1 MPESLVWLIIQIKMG
16 NWDRL
21 FVYMNNVELELM
33 GLFATVVEQGSFTG
47 AAEVLGM
54 PKSSVSQKISR
65 LESQLGVRLLQR
77 TTRRLSL
84 TPQGEVYVEHCQ
96 SLLALARSANLAMAR
111 LRSAPAGRVRIT
123 APEAT
128 GTLLL
133 GRILAEFR
141 ALYPEVVLELTLSDE
156 QLDLVGE
163 GYDLALRAAPLKDSS
178 LICRRIGQVAR
189 HLVAA
194 PGYLASHGTPQ
205 QLPEL
210 GGHACLV
217 HGALPVWPLQEGGWR
232 PQGACISN
240 SLLALR
246 ELALHEGGIALLPD
260 HVCREDLAAGRL
272 LKVLPAHPIPPNPFY
287 LIYPSREHLA
297 PALRSLMDF
306 VAERLPFA

>member
-1 MPESLVWLIIQIKMG
+1 
-16 NWDRL
+16 
-21 FVYMNNVELELM
+21 MNNVELELM

-47 AAEVLGM
+47 AAELLSM

-84 TPQGEVYVEHCQ
+84 TPQGEVYVEQCRA
-96 SLLALARSANLAMAR
+96 LLALARSANLAMAR
-111 LRSAPAGRVRIT
+111 LRAAPAGRVRIT

-141 ALYPEVVLELTLSDE
+141 ALYPEVVLELTLCDE

-178 LICRRIGQVAR
+178 LICRRIGQVPR

-194 PGYLASHGTPQ
+194 PAYLAAHGTPQ
-205 QLPEL
+205 QLSEL
-210 GGHACLV
+210 GRYACLV
-217 HGALPVWPLQEGGWR
+217 HTSLPVWPLQEGGWR
-232 PQGACISN
+232 PQGACLSN

-246 ELALHEGGIALLPD
+246 ELAINEGGLPCCPITSARGILRRGA
-260 HVCREDLAAGRL
+260 CRRCCRVTPFRPTPSTSSTRAGSTWRPPCAA
-272 LKVLPAHPIPPNPFY
+272 
-287 LIYPSREHLA
+287 
-297 PALRSLMDF
+297 
-306 VAERLPFA
+306 

>member
-1 MPESLVWLIIQIKMG
+1 
-16 NWDRL
+16 
-21 FVYMNNVELELM
+21 MNNVDLELM
-33 GLFATVVEQGSFTG
+33 GLFATVVEQGSFTR
-47 AAEVLGM
+47 AAELLGM

-84 TPQGEVYVEHCQ
+84 TPQGELYVEHCQ
-96 SLLALARSANLAMAR
+96 GLLALARSANLAMAR

-194 PGYLASHGTPQ
+194 PAYLAAHGMPQ
-205 QLPEL
+205 QLSEL
-210 GGHACLV
+210 GRYACLV
-217 HGALPVWPLQEGGWR
+217 HSAMPVWPLQEGGWR
-232 PQGACISN
+232 PQGACVSN

-246 ELALHEGGIALLPD
+246 EMALHDGGIALLPH
-260 HVCREDLAAGRL
+260 HVCEGDLAVGRL
-272 LKVLPAHPIPPNPFY
+272 QKVLPDQPIPANPFY

-297 PALRSLMDF
+297 PALRTLMDF
-306 VAERLPFA
+306 VAERLLFA

>member
-1 MPESLVWLIIQIKMG
+1 
-16 NWDRL
+16 
-21 FVYMNNVELELM
+21 MNNVELELM
-33 GLFATVVEQGSFTG
+33 GLFATVVEQGSFTR
-47 AAEVLGM
+47 AAELLGM

-84 TPQGEVYVEHCQ
+84 TPQGEIYVEHCRG
-96 SLLALARSANLAMAR
+96 LLTMARSANLAMAR

-133 GRILAEFR
+133 GPILAEFR

-178 LICRRIGQVAR
+178 LICRRIGEVAR
-189 HLVAA
+189 YLVAS
-194 PGYLASHGTPQ
+194 PGYLARHGMPQ
-205 QLPEL
+205 RLAEL
-210 GGHACLV
+210 AHHVCLV
-217 HGALPVWPLQEGGWR
+217 HTALPVWPLQEGGWR
-232 PQGACISN
+232 PQGACVSN

-246 ELALHEGGIALLPD
+246 ELALHDGGIALLPQ
-260 HVCREDLAAGRL
+260 HVCESGLASGKL
-272 LKVLPAHPIPPNPFY
+272 QKILPMIPIPTNPFY

>member
-1 MPESLVWLIIQIKMG
+1 
-16 NWDRL
+16 
-21 FVYMNNVELELM
+21 MNNVDLELM
-33 GLFATVVEQGSFTG
+33 GLFATVVEQGSFTR
-47 AAEVLGM
+47 AAELLGM

-65 LESQLGVRLLQR
+65 LEAQLGVRLLQR

-84 TPQGEVYVEHCQ
+84 TPQGELYVEHCQ
-96 SLLALARSANLAMAR
+96 GLLTLARSANLAMAR

-133 GRILAEFR
+133 GKILAEFR

-156 QLDLVGE
+156 QEDLVGE

-194 PGYLASHGTPQ
+194 PAYLAAHGMPQ
-205 QLPEL
+205 QLSEL
-210 GGHACLV
+210 GRYACLV
-217 HGALPVWPLQEGGWR
+217 HSAMPVWPLQEGGWR
-232 PQGACISN
+232 PQGACVSN

-246 ELALHEGGIALLPD
+246 EMAIHDGGIALLPH
-260 HVCREDLAAGRL
+260 HVCAGDLAAGRL
-272 LKVLPAHPIPPNPFY
+272 QKVLPDQPIPANPFY

-297 PALRSLMDF
+297 PALRTLMDF

>member
-1 MPESLVWLIIQIKMG
+1 
-16 NWDRL
+16 
-21 FVYMNNVELELM
+21 MNNVDLELM
-33 GLFATVVEQGSFTG
+33 GLFATVVEQGSFTR
-47 AAEVLGM
+47 AAELMGM

-65 LESQLGVRLLQR
+65 LEAQLGVRLLQR

-96 SLLALARSANLAMAR
+96 GLLTLARSANLAMAR

-133 GRILAEFR
+133 GRILADFR
-141 ALYPEVVLELTLSDE
+141 ALYPEVVLELTLSDD

-178 LICRRIGQVAR
+178 LICRRIGQVPR

-194 PGYLASHGTPQ
+194 PAYLAAHGMPQ
-205 QLPEL
+205 QLSDL
-210 GGHACLV
+210 GRYACLV
-217 HGALPVWPLQEGGWR
+217 HSALPLWPLQEGGWR

-246 ELALHEGGIALLPD
+246 ELAINEGGIALLPH
-260 HVCREDLAAGRL
+260 HVCEGDLASGRL
-272 LKVLPAHPIPPNPFY
+272 QKVLPELAVPPNPFY

-297 PALRSLMDF
+297 PALRTLMDF

>member
-1 MPESLVWLIIQIKMG
+1 MFRLSRNERSHWSGNGVHVEPESVFMIGRNMQ
-16 NWDRL
+16 
-21 FVYMNNVELELM
+21 
-33 GLFATVVEQGSFTG
+33 
-47 AAEVLGM
+47 
-54 PKSSVSQKISR
+54 
-65 LESQLGVRLLQR
+65 
-77 TTRRLSL
+77 
-84 TPQGEVYVEHCQ
+84 
-96 SLLALARSANLAMAR
+96 
-111 LRSAPAGRVRIT
+111 RVRIT

-141 ALYPEVVLELTLSDE
+141 ALYPEVVLELTLCDE

-189 HLVAA
+189 HLVAS
-194 PGYLASHGTPQ
+194 PGYLAANGTPL
-205 QLPEL
+205 QLSEL
-210 GGHACLV
+210 AGHACLV
-217 HGALPVWPLQEGGWR
+217 HGSLPVWPLQEGGWR
-232 PQGACISN
+232 PRGACQSN

-246 ELALHEGGIALLPD
+246 ELALHDGGIALLPA
-260 HVCREDLAAGRL
+260 HVCGDDLAAGRL
-272 LKVLPAHPIPPNPFY
+272 LKVLPDLLVPVNPFY

>member
-1 MPESLVWLIIQIKMG
+1 
-16 NWDRL
+16 
-21 FVYMNNVELELM
+21 M
-33 GLFATVVEQGSFTG
+33 GLFATVVEQGSFTR
-47 AAEVLGM
+47 AAELMGM

-65 LESQLGVRLLQR
+65 LEAQLGVRLLQR

-96 SLLALARSANLAMAR
+96 GLLTLARSANLAMAR

-178 LICRRIGQVAR
+178 LICRRIGQVPR

-194 PGYLASHGTPQ
+194 PAYVAAHGMPQ
-205 QLPEL
+205 QLSDL
-210 GGHACLV
+210 GRYACLV
-217 HGALPVWPLQEGGWR
+217 HSALPLWPLQEGGWR

-246 ELALHEGGIALLPD
+246 ELAINEGGIALLPH
-260 HVCREDLAAGRL
+260 HVCEGDLASGRL
-272 LKVLPAHPIPPNPFY
+272 QKVLPELAVPPNPFY

-297 PALRSLMDF
+297 PALRTLMDF

>member
-1 MPESLVWLIIQIKMG
+1 
-16 NWDRL
+16 
-21 FVYMNNVELELM
+21 MNNVELELM

-47 AAEVLGM
+47 AAELLGM

-84 TPQGEVYVEHCQ
+84 TPQGEVYVEQCRA
-96 SLLALARSANLAMAR
+96 LLALARSANLAMAR
-111 LRSAPAGRVRIT
+111 LRAAPAGRVRIT

-141 ALYPEVVLELTLSDE
+141 ALYPEVVLELTLCDE

-178 LICRRIGQVAR
+178 LICRRIGQVPR
-189 HLVAA
+189 YLVAA
-194 PGYLASHGTPQ
+194 PAYLAAHGMPQ
-205 QLPEL
+205 QLSEL
-210 GGHACLV
+210 GRYACLV
-217 HGALPVWPLQEGGWR
+217 HTSLPVWPLQEGGWR

-246 ELALHEGGIALLPD
+246 ELAINEGGIALLPH
-260 HVCREDLAAGRL
+260 HVCEGDLASGRL
-272 LKVLPAHPIPPNPFY
+272 QKVLPELAVPPNPFY

-306 VAERLPFA
+306 VAERLQFA

>member
-1 MPESLVWLIIQIKMG
+1 
-16 NWDRL
+16 
-21 FVYMNNVELELM
+21 M

-47 AAEVLGM
+47 AAELLGM

-84 TPQGEVYVEHCQ
+84 TPQGEVYVEQCRA
-96 SLLALARSANLAMAR
+96 LLALARSANLAMAR
-111 LRSAPAGRVRIT
+111 LRAAPAGRVRIT

-141 ALYPEVVLELTLSDE
+141 ALYPEVVLELTLCDE

-178 LICRRIGQVAR
+178 LICRCIGQVPR

-194 PGYLASHGTPQ
+194 PAYLAAHGTPQ
-205 QLPEL
+205 QLSEL
-210 GGHACLV
+210 GRYACLV
-217 HGALPVWPLQEGGWR
+217 HTSLPVWPLQEGGWR
-232 PQGACISN
+232 PQGACLSN

-246 ELALHEGGIALLPD
+246 ELAINEGGIALLPH
-260 HVCREDLAAGRL
+260 HVCEGELASGRL
-272 LKVLPAHPIPPNPFY
+272 QKVLPELAVPPNPFY

>member
-1 MPESLVWLIIQIKMG
+1 
-16 NWDRL
+16 
-21 FVYMNNVELELM
+21 MNNVELELM
-33 GLFATVVEQGSFTG
+33 GLFATVVEQGSFTR
-47 AAEVLGM
+47 AAELLGM

-84 TPQGEVYVEHCQ
+84 TPQGEIYVEHCRG
-96 SLLALARSANLAMAR
+96 LLTLARSANLAMAR

-178 LICRRIGQVAR
+178 LICRRIGEVAR
-189 HLVAA
+189 YLVAS
-194 PGYLASHGTPQ
+194 PGYLARHGMPQ
-205 QLPEL
+205 RLAEL
-210 GGHACLV
+210 AHHVCLV
-217 HGALPVWPLQEGGWR
+217 HTALPVWPLQEGGWR
-232 PQGACISN
+232 PQGACASN

-246 ELALHEGGIALLPD
+246 ELALHDGGIALLPQ
-260 HVCREDLAAGRL
+260 HVCESGLASGKL
-272 LKVLPAHPIPPNPFY
+272 QKILPMIPIPTNPFY

>member
-1 MPESLVWLIIQIKMG
+1 
-16 NWDRL
+16 
-21 FVYMNNVELELM
+21 MNNIELELM

-47 AAEVLGM
+47 AAELLGM

-84 TPQGEVYVEHCQ
+84 TPQGEVYVEQCRA
-96 SLLALARSANLAMAR
+96 LLALARSANLAMAR
-111 LRSAPAGRVRIT
+111 LRAAPAGRVRIT

-141 ALYPEVVLELTLSDE
+141 ALYPEVVLELTLCDE

-178 LICRRIGQVAR
+178 LICRRIGQVPR
-189 HLVAA
+189 YLVAA
-194 PGYLASHGTPQ
+194 PAYLAAHGMPQ
-205 QLPEL
+205 QLSEL
-210 GGHACLV
+210 GRYACLV
-217 HGALPVWPLQEGGWR
+217 HTSLPVWPLQEGGWR

-246 ELALHEGGIALLPD
+246 ELAINEGGIALLPH
-260 HVCREDLAAGRL
+260 HVCEGDLASGRL
-272 LKVLPAHPIPPNPFY
+272 QKVLPELAVPPNPFY

>member
-1 MPESLVWLIIQIKMG
+1 PAG
-16 NWDRL
+16 
-21 FVYMNNVELELM
+21 
-33 GLFATVVEQGSFTG
+33 
-47 AAEVLGM
+47 
-54 PKSSVSQKISR
+54 
-65 LESQLGVRLLQR
+65 
-77 TTRRLSL
+77 
-84 TPQGEVYVEHCQ
+84 
-96 SLLALARSANLAMAR
+96 
-111 LRSAPAGRVRIT
+111 PAGRVRIT

-141 ALYPEVVLELTLSDE
+141 ALYPEVVLELTLCDD

-178 LICRRIGQVAR
+178 LICRRIGQVPR

-194 PGYLASHGTPQ
+194 PAYLAAHGTPQ
-205 QLPEL
+205 QLSEL
-210 GGHACLV
+210 GRYACLV
-217 HGALPVWPLQEGGWR
+217 HTSLPVWPLQEGGWR
-232 PQGACISN
+232 PQGACLSN

-246 ELALHEGGIALLPD
+246 ELAINEGGIALLPH
-260 HVCREDLAAGRL
+260 HVCEGDLAVGRL
-272 LKVLPAHPIPPNPFY
+272 QKVLPSHPIPANPFY

>member
-1 MPESLVWLIIQIKMG
+1 
-16 NWDRL
+16 
-21 FVYMNNVELELM
+21 MNNVDLELM
-33 GLFATVVEQGSFTG
+33 GLFATVVEQGSFTR
-47 AAEVLGM
+47 AAELMGM

-65 LESQLGVRLLQR
+65 LEAQLGVRLLQR

-84 TPQGEVYVEHCQ
+84 TAQGEVYVEHCQ
-96 SLLALARSANLAMAR
+96 GLLTLARSANLAMAR

-178 LICRRIGQVAR
+178 LICRRIGQVPR

-194 PGYLASHGTPQ
+194 PAYLAAHGMPQ
-205 QLPEL
+205 QLSDL
-210 GGHACLV
+210 GRYACLV
-217 HGALPVWPLQEGGWR
+217 HSALPLWPLQEGGWR

-246 ELALHEGGIALLPD
+246 ELAINEGGIALLPH
-260 HVCREDLAAGRL
+260 HVCEGDLVSGRL
-272 LKVLPAHPIPPNPFY
+272 QKVLPELAVPPNPFY

-297 PALRSLMDF
+297 PALRTLMDF

>member
-1 MPESLVWLIIQIKMG
+1 
-16 NWDRL
+16 
-21 FVYMNNVELELM
+21 MNNVELELM

-47 AAEVLGM
+47 AAELLGM

-84 TPQGEVYVEHCQ
+84 TPQGEVYVEQCRA
-96 SLLALARSANLAMAR
+96 LLALARSANLAMAR
-111 LRSAPAGRVRIT
+111 LRAAPAGRVRIT

-141 ALYPEVVLELTLSDE
+141 ALYPEVVLELTLCDE
-156 QLDLVGE
+156 QLELVGE

-178 LICRRIGQVAR
+178 LICRRIGQVPR

-194 PGYLASHGTPQ
+194 PAYLAAHGMPQ
-205 QLPEL
+205 QLSEL
-210 GGHACLV
+210 GRYACLV
-217 HGALPVWPLQEGGWR
+217 HTSLPVWPLQEGGWR

-246 ELALHEGGIALLPD
+246 ELAINEGGIALLPH
-260 HVCREDLAAGRL
+260 HVCEGDLASGRL
-272 LKVLPAHPIPPNPFY
+272 QKVLPELAVPPNPFY

>member
-1 MPESLVWLIIQIKMG
+1 MG
-16 NWDRL
+16 
-21 FVYMNNVELELM
+21 V
-33 GLFATVVEQGSFTG
+33 FATVVEQGSFTR
-47 AAEVLGM
+47 AAELMGM

-65 LESQLGVRLLQR
+65 LEAQLGVRLLQR

-96 SLLALARSANLAMAR
+96 GLLTLARSANLAMAR

-141 ALYPEVVLELTLSDE
+141 ALYPEVVLELTLSDD

-178 LICRRIGQVAR
+178 LICRRIGQVPR

-194 PGYLASHGTPQ
+194 PAYLAAHGMPQ
-205 QLPEL
+205 QLSDL
-210 GGHACLV
+210 GRYACLV
-217 HGALPVWPLQEGGWR
+217 HSALPLWPLQEGGWR

-246 ELALHEGGIALLPD
+246 ELAINEGGIALLPH
-260 HVCREDLAAGRL
+260 HVCERDLASGRL
-272 LKVLPAHPIPPNPFY
+272 QKVLPELAVPPNPFY

-297 PALRSLMDF
+297 PALRTLMDF

>member
-1 MPESLVWLIIQIKMG
+1 
-16 NWDRL
+16 
-21 FVYMNNVELELM
+21 MNNVELELM

-47 AAEVLGM
+47 AAELLGM

-84 TPQGEVYVEHCQ
+84 TPQGEVYVEQCRA
-96 SLLALARSANLAMAR
+96 LLALARSANLAMAR
-111 LRSAPAGRVRIT
+111 LRAAPAGRVRIT

-141 ALYPEVVLELTLSDE
+141 ALYPEVVLELTLCDE

-178 LICRRIGQVAR
+178 LICRRIGQVPR
-189 HLVAA
+189 YLVAA
-194 PGYLASHGTPQ
+194 PAYLVAHGMPQ
-205 QLPEL
+205 QLSEL
-210 GGHACLV
+210 GRYACLV
-217 HGALPVWPLQEGGWR
+217 HTSLPVWPLQEGGWR

-246 ELALHEGGIALLPD
+246 ELAINEGGIALLPH
-260 HVCREDLAAGRL
+260 HVCEGDLASGRL
-272 LKVLPAHPIPPNPFY
+272 QKVLPELAVPPNPFY

>member
-1 MPESLVWLIIQIKMG
+1 
-16 NWDRL
+16 
-21 FVYMNNVELELM
+21 MNNVELELM

-47 AAEVLGM
+47 AAELLGM

-84 TPQGEVYVEHCQ
+84 TPQGEVYVEQCRA
-96 SLLALARSANLAMAR
+96 LLALARSANLAMAR
-111 LRSAPAGRVRIT
+111 LRAAPAGRVRIT

-141 ALYPEVVLELTLSDE
+141 ALYPEVVLELTLCDE

-178 LICRRIGQVAR
+178 LICRRIGQVPR
-189 HLVAA
+189 YLVAA
-194 PGYLASHGTPQ
+194 STYLAAHGMPQ
-205 QLPEL
+205 QLSEL
-210 GGHACLV
+210 GRYACLV
-217 HGALPVWPLQEGGWR
+217 HTSLPVWPLQEGGWR

-246 ELALHEGGIALLPD
+246 ELAINEGGIALLPH
-260 HVCREDLAAGRL
+260 HVCEGDLASGRL
-272 LKVLPAHPIPPNPFY
+272 QKVLPELAVPPNPFY

>member
-1 MPESLVWLIIQIKMG
+1 
-16 NWDRL
+16 
-21 FVYMNNVELELM
+21 MNNVELESM

-65 LESQLGVRLLQR
+65 LESRLGVRLLQR

-84 TPQGEVYVEHCQ
+84 TPQGELYVEHCRA
-96 SLLALARSANLAMAR
+96 LLALARSANLAMAR
-111 LRSAPAGRVRIT
+111 LRDAPAGRVRIT

-133 GRILAEFR
+133 GKILAEFR
-141 ALYPEVVLELTLSDE
+141 ALYPEVVLELTLCDE

-178 LICRRIGQVAR
+178 LICRRIGQVPR

-194 PGYLASHGTPQ
+194 PDYLARHGEPQ
-205 QLPEL
+205 QLSEL
-210 GGHACLV
+210 GRHACLV
-217 HGALPVWPLQEGGWR
+217 HSALPVWPLQEGGWR
-232 PQGACISN
+232 PQGACLSN

-246 ELALHEGGIALLPD
+246 ELALNGGGIALLPE
-260 HVCREDLAAGRL
+260 HVCRGDLAAGL
-272 LKVLPAHPIPPNPFY
+272 LRQVLPEHPIPPNPFY
-287 LIYPSREHLA
+287 LIYPSREHLS

-306 VAERLPFA
+306 VADRLPFARGG

>member
-1 MPESLVWLIIQIKMG
+1 
-16 NWDRL
+16 
-21 FVYMNNVELELM
+21 MNNVELELM

-47 AAEVLGM
+47 AAELLGM

-84 TPQGEVYVEHCQ
+84 TPQGEVYVEQCRA
-96 SLLALARSANLAMAR
+96 LLALARSANLAMAR
-111 LRSAPAGRVRIT
+111 LRAAPAGRVRIT

-141 ALYPEVVLELTLSDE
+141 ALYPEVVLELTLCDE

-178 LICRRIGQVAR
+178 LICRRIGQVPR

-194 PGYLASHGTPQ
+194 PAYLAAHGTPQ
-205 QLPEL
+205 QLSEL
-210 GGHACLV
+210 GRYACLV
-217 HGALPVWPLQEGGWR
+217 HTSLPVWPLQEGGWR
-232 PQGACISN
+232 PQGACLSN

-246 ELALHEGGIALLPD
+246 ELAINEGGIALLPH
-260 HVCREDLAAGRL
+260 HVCEGDLASGRL
-272 LKVLPAHPIPPNPFY
+272 QKVLPELAVPSNPFY

>member
-1 MPESLVWLIIQIKMG
+1 
-16 NWDRL
+16 
-21 FVYMNNVELELM
+21 MNNVDLELM

-65 LESQLGVRLLQR
+65 LETQLGVRLLQR

-84 TPQGEVYVEHCQ
+84 TPQGEIYVEQCQ
-96 SLLALARSANLAMAR
+96 ALLALARSANLAMAR

-141 ALYPEVVLELTLSDE
+141 ALYSEVVLELTLSDE

-178 LICRRIGQVAR
+178 LICRRIGEVAR

-194 PGYLASHGTPQ
+194 PAYLAAHGMPQ
-205 QLPEL
+205 QLSEL
-210 GGHACLV
+210 GRYACLV
-217 HGALPVWPLQEGGWR
+217 HSAMPVWPLQEGGWR
-232 PQGACISN
+232 PQGACVSN

-246 ELALHEGGIALLPD
+246 EMALHDGGIALLPH
-260 HVCREDLAAGRL
+260 HVCEGDLAAGRL
-272 LKVLPAHPIPPNPFY
+272 QKVLPDQPIPANPFY
-287 LIYPSREHLA
+287 LIYPSREYLA
-297 PALRSLMDF
+297 PALRTLMDF

>member
-1 MPESLVWLIIQIKMG
+1 
-16 NWDRL
+16 
-21 FVYMNNVELELM
+21 MNNVDLELM
-33 GLFATVVEQGSFTG
+33 GLFATVVEQGSFTR
-47 AAEVLGM
+47 AAELLGM

-84 TPQGEVYVEHCQ
+84 TPQGELYVEHCQ
-96 SLLALARSANLAMAR
+96 GLLALARSANLAMAR

-141 ALYPEVVLELTLSDE
+141 ALYPEVVLELTLSDD

-194 PGYLASHGTPQ
+194 PAYLAAHGMPQ
-205 QLPEL
+205 QLSEL
-210 GGHACLV
+210 GRYACLV
-217 HGALPVWPLQEGGWR
+217 HSAMPVWPLQEGGWR
-232 PQGACISN
+232 PQGACVSN

-246 ELALHEGGIALLPD
+246 EMALNDGGIALLPH
-260 HVCREDLAAGRL
+260 HVCEGDLASGRL
-272 LKVLPAHPIPPNPFY
+272 QKVLPDQPIPANPFY

-297 PALRSLMDF
+297 PALRTLMDF

>member
-1 MPESLVWLIIQIKMG
+1 
-16 NWDRL
+16 
-21 FVYMNNVELELM
+21 MNNVDLELM
-33 GLFATVVEQGSFTG
+33 GLFATVVEQGSFTR
-47 AAEVLGM
+47 AAELMGM

-65 LESQLGVRLLQR
+65 LEAQLGVRLLQR

-96 SLLALARSANLAMAR
+96 GLLTLARSANLAMAR

-178 LICRRIGQVAR
+178 LICRRIGQVPR

-194 PGYLASHGTPQ
+194 PAYLAAHGMPQ
-205 QLPEL
+205 QLSEL
-210 GGHACLV
+210 GRYAWLV
-217 HGALPVWPLQEGGWR
+217 HSALPLWPLQEGGWR
-232 PQGACISN
+232 PQGACLSN

-246 ELALHEGGIALLPD
+246 ELAINEGGIALLPH
-260 HVCREDLAAGRL
+260 HVCEGDLASGRL
-272 LKVLPAHPIPPNPFY
+272 QKVLPELAVPPNPFY

-297 PALRSLMDF
+297 PALRTLMDF

>member
-1 MPESLVWLIIQIKMG
+1 
-16 NWDRL
+16 
-21 FVYMNNVELELM
+21 MNNVELELM
-33 GLFATVVEQGSFTG
+33 GLFATVVEQGSFTR
-47 AAEVLGM
+47 AAELLGM

-84 TPQGEVYVEHCQ
+84 TPQGEIYVEHCRG
-96 SLLALARSANLAMAR
+96 LLTLARSANLAMAR

-133 GRILAEFR
+133 GPILAEFR

-178 LICRRIGQVAR
+178 LICRRIGEVAR
-189 HLVAA
+189 YLVAS
-194 PGYLASHGTPQ
+194 PGYLARHGMPQ
-205 QLPEL
+205 RLAEL
-210 GGHACLV
+210 AHHVCLV
-217 HGALPVWPLQEGGWR
+217 HTALPVWPLQEGGWR
-232 PQGACISN
+232 PQGDCASN

-246 ELALHEGGIALLPD
+246 ELALHDGGIALLPQ
-260 HVCREDLAAGRL
+260 HVCESGLASGKL
-272 LKVLPAHPIPPNPFY
+272 QKILPMIPIPTNPFY

-297 PALRSLMDF
+297 PALRGLMDF

>member
-1 MPESLVWLIIQIKMG
+1 
-16 NWDRL
+16 
-21 FVYMNNVELELM
+21 MNNVDLELM
-33 GLFATVVEQGSFTG
+33 GLFATVVEQGSFTR
-47 AAEVLGM
+47 AAELMGM

-65 LESQLGVRLLQR
+65 LEAQLGVRLLQR

-96 SLLALARSANLAMAR
+96 GLLTLARSANLAMAR

-178 LICRRIGQVAR
+178 LICRRIGQVPR

-194 PGYLASHGTPQ
+194 PAYLAAHGMPQ
-205 QLPEL
+205 QLSDL
-210 GGHACLV
+210 GRYACLV
-217 HGALPVWPLQEGGWR
+217 HSALPLWPLQEGGWR
-232 PQGACISN
+232 PLGACISN

-246 ELALHEGGIALLPD
+246 ELAINEGGIALLPH
-260 HVCREDLAAGRL
+260 HVCEGDLASGRL
-272 LKVLPAHPIPPNPFY
+272 QKVLPELAVPPNPFY

-297 PALRSLMDF
+297 PALRTLMDF
-306 VAERLPFA
+306 VAGRLPFA

>member
-1 MPESLVWLIIQIKMG
+1 
-16 NWDRL
+16 
-21 FVYMNNVELELM
+21 MNNVELELM

-47 AAEVLGM
+47 AAELLGM

-84 TPQGEVYVEHCQ
+84 TPQGEVYVEQCRA
-96 SLLALARSANLAMAR
+96 LLALARSANLAMAR
-111 LRSAPAGRVRIT
+111 LRAAPAGRVRIT

-141 ALYPEVVLELTLSDE
+141 ALYPEVVLELTLCDE

-178 LICRRIGQVAR
+178 LICRRIGQVPR
-189 HLVAA
+189 YLVAA
-194 PGYLASHGTPQ
+194 PAYLAAHGMPQ
-205 QLPEL
+205 QLSEL
-210 GGHACLV
+210 GRYACLV
-217 HGALPVWPLQEGGWR
+217 HTSLPVWPLQEGGWR

-246 ELALHEGGIALLPD
+246 ELAINEGGIALLPH
-260 HVCREDLAAGRL
+260 HVCEGDLASGRL
-272 LKVLPAHPIPPNPFY
+272 QRVLPELTVPPNPFY

>member
-1 MPESLVWLIIQIKMG
+1 
-16 NWDRL
+16 
-21 FVYMNNVELELM
+21 MNNVELELM
-33 GLFATVVEQGSFTG
+33 GLFATVVEQGSFTR

-84 TPQGEVYVEHCQ
+84 TPQGELYVEHCQ
-96 SLLALARSANLAMAR
+96 GLLTLARSANLAMAR

-133 GRILAEFR
+133 GKILAEFR

-178 LICRRIGQVAR
+178 LICRRIGQVPR

-194 PGYLASHGTPQ
+194 PAYLAVHGAPQ
-205 QLPEL
+205 QLSEL
-210 GGHACLV
+210 GLHASLV
-217 HGALPVWPLQEGGWR
+217 HTALPIWPLQEGGWR
-232 PQGACISN
+232 AQGACISN

-246 ELALHEGGIALLPD
+246 ELAVHGGGIALLPD
-260 HVCREDLAAGRL
+260 HVCRVDLAAGSL
-272 LKVLPAHPIPPNPFY
+272 QKVLPDLPVPPNPFY

>member
-1 MPESLVWLIIQIKMG
+1 
-16 NWDRL
+16 
-21 FVYMNNVELELM
+21 MNNVDLELM
-33 GLFATVVEQGSFTG
+33 GLFATVVEQGSFTR
-47 AAEVLGM
+47 AAELMGM

-65 LESQLGVRLLQR
+65 LEAQLGVRLLQR

-96 SLLALARSANLAMAR
+96 GLLTLARSANLAMAR

-178 LICRRIGQVAR
+178 LICRRIGQVPR

-194 PGYLASHGTPQ
+194 PAYLAAHGMPQ
-205 QLPEL
+205 QLSDL
-210 GGHACLV
+210 GRYACLV
-217 HGALPVWPLQEGGWR
+217 HSALPLWPLHEGGWR

-246 ELALHEGGIALLPD
+246 ELAINEGGIALLPH
-260 HVCREDLAAGRL
+260 HVCEGDLASGRL
-272 LKVLPAHPIPPNPFY
+272 QKVLPELAVPPNPFY

-297 PALRSLMDF
+297 PALRTLMDF

>member
-1 MPESLVWLIIQIKMG
+1 
-16 NWDRL
+16 
-21 FVYMNNVELELM
+21 MNNVELELM

-47 AAEVLGM
+47 AAELLGM

-84 TPQGEVYVEHCQ
+84 TPQGEVYVEQCRA
-96 SLLALARSANLAMAR
+96 LLALARSANLAMAR
-111 LRSAPAGRVRIT
+111 LRAAPAGRVRIT

-141 ALYPEVVLELTLSDE
+141 ALYPEVVLELTLCDE

-178 LICRRIGQVAR
+178 LICRRIGQVPR

-194 PGYLASHGTPQ
+194 PAYLAAHGMPQ
-205 QLPEL
+205 QLSEL
-210 GGHACLV
+210 GRYACLV
-217 HGALPVWPLQEGGWR
+217 HTSLPVWPLQEGAGGRRGPVSATACWR
-232 PQGACISN
+232 CGSWPSTKGELPCCPITSAKGIWQVAACRRCCPS
-240 SLLALR
+240 S
-246 ELALHEGGIALLPD
+246 P
-260 HVCREDLAAGRL
+260 CRPTPSTSSIRAGSTWPPPCAA
-272 LKVLPAHPIPPNPFY
+272 
-287 LIYPSREHLA
+287 
-297 PALRSLMDF
+297 
-306 VAERLPFA
+306 

>member
-1 MPESLVWLIIQIKMG
+1 
-16 NWDRL
+16 
-21 FVYMNNVELELM
+21 MNNVELELM

-47 AAEVLGM
+47 AAELLGM

-84 TPQGEVYVEHCQ
+84 TPQGEVYVEQCRA
-96 SLLALARSANLAMAR
+96 LLALARSANLAMAR
-111 LRSAPAGRVRIT
+111 LRAAPAGRVRIT

-141 ALYPEVVLELTLSDE
+141 ALYPEVVLELTLCDE

-178 LICRRIGQVAR
+178 LICRRIGQVPR
-189 HLVAA
+189 HLVTA
-194 PGYLASHGTPQ
+194 PAYLAAHGMPQ
-205 QLPEL
+205 QLSEL
-210 GGHACLV
+210 GRYACLV
-217 HGALPVWPLQEGGWR
+217 HTSLPVWPLQEGGWR

-246 ELALHEGGIALLPD
+246 ELAINEGGIALLPH
-260 HVCREDLAAGRL
+260 HVCEGDLASGRL
-272 LKVLPAHPIPPNPFY
+272 QKVLPELTVPPNPFY

>member
-1 MPESLVWLIIQIKMG
+1 
-16 NWDRL
+16 
-21 FVYMNNVELELM
+21 MNNVELESM

-65 LESQLGVRLLQR
+65 LESRLGVRLLQR

-84 TPQGEVYVEHCQ
+84 TPQGELYVEHCRA
-96 SLLALARSANLAMAR
+96 LLALARSANLAMAR
-111 LRSAPAGRVRIT
+111 LRDAPAGRVRIT

-128 GTLLL
+128 GALLL
-133 GRILAEFR
+133 GKILAEFR
-141 ALYPEVVLELTLSDE
+141 ALYPEVVLELTLCDE

-178 LICRRIGQVAR
+178 LICRRIGQVPR

-194 PGYLASHGTPQ
+194 PDYLARHGEPQ
-205 QLPEL
+205 QLSEL
-210 GGHACLV
+210 GRHACLV
-217 HGALPVWPLQEGGWR
+217 HSALPVWPLQEGGWR
-232 PQGACISN
+232 PQGACLSN

-246 ELALHEGGIALLPD
+246 ELALNGGGIALLPE
-260 HVCREDLAAGRL
+260 HVCRGDLAAGL
-272 LKVLPAHPIPPNPFY
+272 LQQVLPEHPVPPNPFY

-306 VAERLPFA
+306 VADRLPFARGG

>member
-1 MPESLVWLIIQIKMG
+1 M
-16 NWDRL
+16 
-21 FVYMNNVELELM
+21 
-33 GLFATVVEQGSFTG
+33 VEQGSFTR
-47 AAEVLGM
+47 AAELMGM

-65 LESQLGVRLLQR
+65 LEAQLGVRLLQR

-96 SLLALARSANLAMAR
+96 GLLTLARSANLAMAR

-178 LICRRIGQVAR
+178 LICRRIGQVPR

-194 PGYLASHGTPQ
+194 PAYLAAHGMPQ
-205 QLPEL
+205 QLSDL
-210 GGHACLV
+210 GRYACLV
-217 HGALPVWPLQEGGWR
+217 HSALPLWPLQEGGWR

-246 ELALHEGGIALLPD
+246 ELAINEGGIALLPH
-260 HVCREDLAAGRL
+260 HVCEGDLASGRL
-272 LKVLPAHPIPPNPFY
+272 QKVLPELAVPPNPFY

-297 PALRSLMDF
+297 PALRTLMDF

>member
-1 MPESLVWLIIQIKMG
+1 
-16 NWDRL
+16 
-21 FVYMNNVELELM
+21 MNNVELELM

-47 AAEVLGM
+47 AAELLGM

-84 TPQGEVYVEHCQ
+84 TPQGEVYVEQCRA
-96 SLLALARSANLAMAR
+96 LLALARSANLAMAR
-111 LRSAPAGRVRIT
+111 LRAAPAGRVRIT

-141 ALYPEVVLELTLSDE
+141 ALYPEVVLELTLCDE

-178 LICRRIGQVAR
+178 LICRRIGQVPR
-189 HLVAA
+189 YLVAA
-194 PGYLASHGTPQ
+194 PAYLAAHGMPQ
-205 QLPEL
+205 QLSEL
-210 GGHACLV
+210 GRYACLV
-217 HGALPVWPLQEGGWR
+217 HTSLPVWPLQEGGWR

-246 ELALHEGGIALLPD
+246 ELAINEGGIALLPH
-260 HVCREDLAAGRL
+260 HVCEGDLASGRL
-272 LKVLPAHPIPPNPFY
+272 QRVLPELAVPPNPFY

>member
-1 MPESLVWLIIQIKMG
+1 
-16 NWDRL
+16 
-21 FVYMNNVELELM
+21 MNNVDLELM
-33 GLFATVVEQGSFTG
+33 GLFATVVEQGSFTR
-47 AAEVLGM
+47 AAELLGM

-65 LESQLGVRLLQR
+65 LEAQLGVRLLQR
-77 TTRRLSL
+77 TTRKLSL
-84 TPQGEVYVEHCQ
+84 TPQGELYVEHCQ
-96 SLLALARSANLAMAR
+96 GLLALARSANLAMAR

-133 GRILAEFR
+133 GKILAEFR

-156 QLDLVGE
+156 QEDLVGE

-194 PGYLASHGTPQ
+194 PAYLAAHGMPQ
-205 QLPEL
+205 QLSEL
-210 GGHACLV
+210 GRYACLV
-217 HGALPVWPLQEGGWR
+217 HSAMPVWPLQEGGWR
-232 PQGACISN
+232 PQGACVSN

-246 ELALHEGGIALLPD
+246 EMALHDGGIALLPH
-260 HVCREDLAAGRL
+260 HVCAGDLAAGRL
-272 LKVLPAHPIPPNPFY
+272 QKVLPDQPIPANPFY

-297 PALRSLMDF
+297 PALRTLMDF

>member
-1 MPESLVWLIIQIKMG
+1 
-16 NWDRL
+16 
-21 FVYMNNVELELM
+21 MNNVDLELM
-33 GLFATVVEQGSFTG
+33 GLFATVVEQGSFTR
-47 AAEVLGM
+47 AAELMGM

-96 SLLALARSANLAMAR
+96 GLLTLARSANLAMAR

-156 QLDLVGE
+156 QLDLVRE

-194 PGYLASHGTPQ
+194 PTYLAAHGMPQ
-205 QLPEL
+205 QLNEL
-210 GGHACLV
+210 GRYACLV
-217 HGALPVWPLQEGGWR
+217 HTAMPVWPLQEGGWR
-232 PQGACISN
+232 PQGACACN

-246 ELALHEGGIALLPD
+246 EMAIHDGGIALLPH
-260 HVCREDLAAGRL
+260 HVCEGDLAAGRL
-272 LKVLPAHPIPPNPFY
+272 QKVLPEQPIPANPFY

-297 PALRSLMDF
+297 PALRTLMDF

>member
-1 MPESLVWLIIQIKMG
+1 
-16 NWDRL
+16 
-21 FVYMNNVELELM
+21 MNNVELELM

-47 AAEVLGM
+47 AAELLGM

-84 TPQGEVYVEHCQ
+84 TPQGEIYVEQCRA
-96 SLLALARSANLAMAR
+96 LLALARSANLAMAR
-111 LRSAPAGRVRIT
+111 LRAAPAGRVRIT

-141 ALYPEVVLELTLSDE
+141 ALYPEVVLELTLCDE

-178 LICRRIGQVAR
+178 LICRRIGQVPR

-194 PGYLASHGTPQ
+194 PAYLAAHGMPQ
-205 QLPEL
+205 QLSEL
-210 GGHACLV
+210 GRYACLV
-217 HGALPVWPLQEGGWR
+217 HTSLPVWPLQEGGWR

-246 ELALHEGGIALLPD
+246 ELAINEGGIALLPH
-260 HVCREDLAAGRL
+260 HVCEGDLASGRL
-272 LKVLPAHPIPPNPFY
+272 QRVLPELAVPPNPFY

>member
-1 MPESLVWLIIQIKMG
+1 
-16 NWDRL
+16 
-21 FVYMNNVELELM
+21 MNNVDLELM
-33 GLFATVVEQGSFTG
+33 GLFATVVEQGSFTR
-47 AAEVLGM
+47 AAELLGM

-84 TPQGEVYVEHCQ
+84 TPQGELYVEHCQ
-96 SLLALARSANLAMAR
+96 GLLTLARSANLAMAR

-133 GRILAEFR
+133 GKILAEFR
-141 ALYPEVVLELTLSDE
+141 VLYPEVVLELTLSDE
-156 QLDLVGE
+156 QEDLVGE

-194 PGYLASHGTPQ
+194 PAYLAAHGMPQ
-205 QLPEL
+205 QLSEL
-210 GGHACLV
+210 GRYACLV
-217 HGALPVWPLQEGGWR
+217 HSAMPVWPLQEGGWR
-232 PQGACISN
+232 PQGACVSN

-246 ELALHEGGIALLPD
+246 EMAIHDGGIALLPH
-260 HVCREDLAAGRL
+260 HVCAGDLAAGRL
-272 LKVLPAHPIPPNPFY
+272 QKVLPDQPIPANPFY

-297 PALRSLMDF
+297 PALRALMDF

>member
-1 MPESLVWLIIQIKMG
+1 
-16 NWDRL
+16 
-21 FVYMNNVELELM
+21 MNNVNLELM
-33 GLFATVVEQGSFTG
+33 GLFATVVEQGSFTR
-47 AAEVLGM
+47 AAELLGM

-84 TPQGEVYVEHCQ
+84 TPQGELYVEHCQ
-96 SLLALARSANLAMAR
+96 GLLALARSANLAMAR

-133 GRILAEFR
+133 GKILAEFR

-156 QLDLVGE
+156 QEDLVGE

-194 PGYLASHGTPQ
+194 PAYLAAHGMPQ
-205 QLPEL
+205 QLSEL
-210 GGHACLV
+210 GRYACLV
-217 HGALPVWPLQEGGWR
+217 HSAMPVWPLQEGGWR
-232 PQGACISN
+232 PQGACVSN

-246 ELALHEGGIALLPD
+246 EMALHDGGIALLPH
-260 HVCREDLAAGRL
+260 HVCAGDFAAGRL
-272 LKVLPAHPIPPNPFY
+272 QKVLPDHPIPVNPFY

-297 PALRSLMDF
+297 PALRTLMDF